1 MNRLAVRT
9 ATFRRIAIT
18 TVLMILYT
26 DGMMQTNGLFSRGY
40 LDMTEGQNA
49 ACIVISVR
57 HFLRKLQIQRVESAF
72 AQLS

>member
-57 HFLRKLQIQRVESAF
+57 HLHLRKLQIQRVESGF
-72 AQLS
+72 RN

>member
-1 MNRLAVRT
+1 M
-9 ATFRRIAIT
+9 
-18 TVLMILYT
+18 LMILYT

-57 HFLRKLQIQRVESAF
+57 FSCASCETQLVESA
-72 AQLS
+72 LRN

>member
-1 MNRLAVRT
+1 
-9 ATFRRIAIT
+9 
-18 TVLMILYT
+18 MILYT

-57 HFLRKLQIQRVESAF
+57 HLHLRKLQIRRVESAF

>member
-57 HFLRKLQIQRVESAF
+57 FTCASCKLNGWRVPLRN
-72 AQLS
+72 